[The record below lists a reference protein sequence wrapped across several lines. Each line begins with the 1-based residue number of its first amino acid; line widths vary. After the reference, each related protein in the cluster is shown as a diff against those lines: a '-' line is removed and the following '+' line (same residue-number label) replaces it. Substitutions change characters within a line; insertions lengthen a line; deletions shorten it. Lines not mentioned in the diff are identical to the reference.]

1 MNTEVAPAAL
11 DGLESFAPR
20 MPELTAPRKNL
31 NVAVLVDSIAARYGG
46 PSYSVR
52 RLWQSALQ
60 QGVSVTVHSTD
71 SFQVGESDEDRKL
84 WQPLDCRRWP
94 AVGLKAL
101 GYSSKMA
108 NGVEQSLVGGSS
120 VISQHGLWLH
130 YGRVA
135 KNLGKHNSAPV
146 IIHPHGMLEPWA
158 LRRSSWKKQMTG
170 RLWEFENLRAAAC
183 LRVTSTDE
191 LQSVRSFGL
200 KNPVALIP
208 HGIDVLD
215 DASLPSRVEAETLL
229 PGWKGKRVL
238 LFLSRVHPK
247 KGLKAL
253 LQAWSALKAERGD
266 WLLAIAGPD
275 QGGHT
280 DELKQLAVELNLSP
294 SVIFMGALFGEQ
306 KLAAYAL
313 AELSVLPSFSENFGV
328 AVAEA
333 LAAGVPVL
341 TTRGTPWK
349 ELRERG
355 CGWCVEATAEEL
367 TASLREALSLSPEEL
382 AKMGASGRL
391 WMRRDFSWQR
401 VAAQMIEVC
410 EWTLDG
416 RSTART
422 PGCLVLD

>member
-1 MNTEVAPAAL
+1 
-11 DGLESFAPR
+11 
-20 MPELTAPRKNL
+20 
-31 NVAVLVDSIAARYGG
+31 
-46 PSYSVR
+46 
-52 RLWQSALQ
+52 
-60 QGVSVTVHSTD
+60 
-71 SFQVGESDEDRKL
+71 
-84 WQPLDCRRWP
+84 
-94 AVGLKAL
+94 
-101 GYSSKMA
+101 
-108 NGVEQSLVGGSS
+108 

-135 KNLGKHNSAPV
+135 KNLGKQASAPV

-170 RLWEFENLRAAAC
+170 RLWEFENLRTAAC

-200 KNPVALIP
+200 RNPVALIP
-208 HGIDVLD
+208 HGIDVAD
-215 DASLPSRVEAETLL
+215 DASLPSKVQAEALL
-229 PGWKGKRVL
+229 PALKGQRVL

-247 KGLKAL
+247 KGLRAL
-253 LQAWSALKAERGD
+253 LQAWGALGAARRD

-280 DELKQLAVELNLSP
+280 DELKRLADELNLNA
-294 SVIFMGALFGEQ
+294 SVVFTGALFGEQ

-313 AELSVLPSFSENFGV
+313 SELSVLPSFSENFGV

-349 ELRERG
+349 DLRERG
-355 CGWCVEATAEEL
+355 CGWCVEATAEQL
-367 TASLREALSLSPEEL
+367 AATLSEALSLSPTEL
-382 AKMGASGRL
+382 AKMGARGRQ
-391 WMRRDFSWQR
+391 WMRRDFSWPR

-410 EWTLDG
+410 EWTLG
-416 RSTART
+416 GSSSRST
-422 PGCLVLD
+422 PGCLILD

>member
-1 MNTEVAPAAL
+1 MTTEVAPVNV
-11 DGLESFAPR
+11 DGLESFARPAS
-20 MPELTAPRKNL
+20 ELTAPRKNL
-31 NVAVLVDSIAARYGG
+31 SVAVLVDSIAAKYGG

-52 RLWQSALQ
+52 RLWQSALK

-71 SFQVGESDEDRKL
+71 SFQARESDEDRRL

-101 GYSSKMA
+101 GYSNKMA
-108 NGVEQSLVGGSS
+108 DGVAQSLVKGSS

-135 KNLGKHNSAPV
+135 RNLGRKKRAPV

-158 LRRSSWKKQMTG
+158 LRRSSWKKQVTG
-170 RLWEFENLRAAAC
+170 RLWEFENLRAASC

-191 LQSVRSFGL
+191 LRSVRTFGL
-200 KNPVALIP
+200 RNPVALIP
-208 HGIDVLD
+208 HGIDVED
-215 DASLPSRVEAETLL
+215 DASLPSAAEAEALL
-229 PGWKGKRVL
+229 PALKGKRVL

-247 KGLKAL
+247 KGLKML
-253 LQAWSALKAERGD
+253 LQAWGALGAERRD
-266 WLLAIAGPD
+266 WQLAIAGPD

-280 DELKQLAVELNLSP
+280 DELKQLADELNLNS
-294 SVIFMGALFGEQ
+294 SVTFMGALFGEQ

-333 LAAGVPVL
+333 LAAGVPVM
-341 TTRGTPWK
+341 TTSGTPWK
-349 ELRERG
+349 DLRERG
-355 CGWCVEATAEEL
+355 CGWCVEANGEQLA
-367 TASLREALSLSPEEL
+367 AGLREALSLSTEEL
-382 AKMGASGRL
+382 AKMGAKGRQ
-391 WMRRDFSWQR
+391 WMLRDFSWPR

-410 EWTLDG
+410 EWTLG
-416 RSTART
+416 GSNATM
-422 PGCLVLD
+422 PGCLILD